1 MFKNTDEI
9 MNEIRESVE
18 EKFTGWQMKESELK
32 AKLIGVGNPLS
43 LAEQRDALI
52 GLIHLYDEII
62 DYYDQMQQ
70 AFNYGGETADKV
82 RNQKLE
88 LQQILALVP
97 EGE

>member
-9 MNEIRESVE
+9 MNEIRESIE

-43 LAEQRDALI
+43 LAEQRDALS
-52 GLIHLYDEII
+52 GLINLYDEII

-70 AFNYGGETADKV
+70 AFGLGGETADKV